1 MRAQFPCTQKVA
13 GGFSGQT
20 EIDTGVALLMK
31 TALNVPFGMTLV
43 LLLAGSSYAQQTT
56 PRLDETQAVAD
67 ASSSNASP
75 RPQLKPNPLIAL
87 QQSEPA
93 LEEAYDLGAGD
104 TIKLYVAGHP
114 ELSRDYI
121 VGPDGFITIDVA
133 GSVKVGNLTREA
145 AAKAVHDTLAAY
157 YVEPAVTIG
166 VEKYGS
172 NTIMIFGNVQRPGI
186 LAYDGTT
193 PTLLDAIGRG
203 GLLINP
209 SSRDGLPERCIIYR
223 GSDTVLEVQL
233 ALLLRSGSPL
243 SDIRLRRG
251 DKIFIP
257 VDRTN
262 FVSVLGQVGK
272 PGPVAI
278 TPGLDLKMALSEAGG
293 LKDEAGD
300 NPTVHVIQA
309 ASNRQ
314 VNISYKEL
322 MTSRGGSEITLQA
335 GDVISIP
342 KSTFNKIG
350 YVLTKL
356 SPALTMISLATLVA
370 Q

>member
-1 MRAQFPCTQKVA
+1 
-13 GGFSGQT
+13 
-20 EIDTGVALLMK
+20 MK
-31 TALNVPFGMTLV
+31 TLSIVPISLV
-43 LLLAGSSYAQQTT
+43 LLSLSAGNSYAQQST
-56 PRLDETQAVAD
+56 PGSEGVQAVAAD
-67 ASSSNASP
+67 AKGSELP
-75 RPQLKPNPLIAL
+75 RVPQLRPNPLKVL

-93 LEEAYDLGAGD
+93 LEQAYEVGAGD
-104 TIKLYVAGHP
+104 TVKLYVAGHS
-114 ELSRDYI
+114 ELSGTHV
-121 VGPDGFITIDVA
+121 VGPDGFITIDVV
-133 GSVKVGNLTREA
+133 GSVKVGDLSREA
-145 AAKAVHDTLAAY
+145 AAEAVRRALAAY
-157 YVEPAVTIG
+157 YLDPAVTIG
-166 VEKYGS
+166 IEKYGS
-172 NTIMIFGNVQRPGI
+172 NTIMIFGNVQHPGI

-209 SSRDGLPERCIIYR
+209 SSKDGLPERCVIYR
-223 GSDTVLEVQL
+223 GTDTVLEVQL
-233 ALLLRSGSPL
+233 AYLLRSGSPL

-251 DKIFIP
+251 DKVFVP
-257 VDRTN
+257 VDRQS

-272 PGPVAI
+272 PGPIAM
-278 TPGLDLKMALSEAGG
+278 TPALNLKMAISEAGG

-300 NPTVHVIQA
+300 NPTVQVIQA

-314 VNISYKEL
+314 LRIPYKDV
-322 MTSRGGSEITLQA
+322 MTSRAGSEVTLQA

-342 KSTFNKIG
+342 KSMFNKIG